1 MHFSYLQAIL
11 KTTIRKTIITKQ
23 DIREGE
29 SAVMNRYIAL
39 QKIVEL
45 GSFSRAA
52 EALGYSQS
60 AMSQM
65 IASLEDELSIKLLN
79 RYRTGAKLTIEGAEL
94 YPYLERTIYQYQAAQ
109 EKAKE
114 IRGLETGVIRM
125 GTLASISAHWM
136 PGLLKDFQA
145 EYPEVEFVIHQGDY
159 TSIQEWIKTGA
170 IDFGFVNPKAVSGM
184 ETVVLKEGGML
195 AVLPENHP
203 LAEEEIVPLEVLA
216 REPFILLE
224 EGHYYEPLEAFAS
237 IGAAPNIKYT
247 IHDDYAIMT
256 MVEAGLG
263 VSILAELILHRTNY
277 RIALRP
283 TNPPISR
290 TIAIGYKDKNSLPV
304 ASKRFIECLRMRIEE
319 LP

>member
-1 MHFSYLQAIL
+1 
-11 KTTIRKTIITKQ
+11 
-23 DIREGE
+23 
-29 SAVMNRYIAL
+29 MNRYLAL

-45 GSFSRAA
+45 GSFSKAA
-52 EALGYSQS
+52 KTMGYTQS

-79 RYRTGAKLTIEGAEL
+79 RSRTGIKLTLEGAEL
-94 YPYLERTIYQYQAAQ
+94 YPYLEKTIYQYLAMQ

-114 IRGLETGVIRM
+114 IIGLESGLIRI
-125 GTLASISAHWM
+125 GTLASISAHWL
-136 PGLLKDFQA
+136 PELLKKFQVQ
-145 EYPEVEFVIHQGDY
+145 YPAVEFVILQGDY
-159 TSIQEWIKTGA
+159 TSIQEWIKTGT
-170 IDFGFVNPKAVSGM
+170 IDFGFINPKAVNGL
-184 ETVVLKEGGML
+184 ETLTLKEGAML
-195 AVLPENHP
+195 AVLPETHP
-203 LAEEEIVPLEVLA
+203 LAKKDVVPLDALA
-216 REPFILLE
+216 AEPFILLE
-224 EGHYYEPLEAFAS
+224 EGHYYEPLEAFKAVN
-237 IGAAPNIKYT
+237 IAPNIKYT

-290 TIAIGYKDKNSLPV
+290 TIAIGYKDKNLLPI
-304 ASKRFIECLRMRIEE
+304 AAKRFIDCLLSHTDK